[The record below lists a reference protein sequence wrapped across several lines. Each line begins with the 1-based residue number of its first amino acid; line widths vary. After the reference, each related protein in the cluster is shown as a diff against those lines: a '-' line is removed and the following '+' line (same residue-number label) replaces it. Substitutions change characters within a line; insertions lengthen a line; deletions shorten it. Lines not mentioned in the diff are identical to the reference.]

1 MSLSN
6 KDNKHWKSTETF
18 CWNEGDV
25 LGKGATAV
33 VYKARRR
40 PEGCVCAVKYFHER
54 VSHHFASVALRE
66 IDLLKKL
73 EHRNVIQIF
82 GVERDSPSGNYVM
95 GMELC
100 EGGSLYSMLDQPKF
114 SYGLPEDEFLVVLF
128 DIASGMQYLR
138 QMGII
143 HRDLKPG
150 NIMRYIDDT
159 GQSIYKLT
167 DFGAARQLEDEENFT
182 SIYGTEEYLDP
193 NMYEKAVLRRH
204 SVPYQEFDAS
214 VDIWSL
220 GVTIFHV
227 ATGHLPFQPYGGRSN
242 SQTMFLITS
251 TKESGVI
258 SGIQRYQN
266 GDIEWS
272 KELPGTCRLSLGLKC
287 LVVPMLANML
297 ESDKRK
303 RWTFEQF
310 FGEVFKIR
318 AMLTIRLYDCSVGS
332 NLKIYVEK
340 GDRYAAVQ
348 EKIAM
353 ESDIPSGQ
361 QLILFQNR
369 ELEEIINDITCE
381 VQHYPSSILHGQLFL
396 YNKERIDVKKIM
408 IPDIPQ
414 YPILPDLLPVE
425 GKVLDKDSHISHK
438 SSAVSYLI
446 ELQVKDLIVLQELM
460 QQAERCL
467 REYIQRI
474 TRRINNCVPDMCK
487 LLEET
492 KKRTD
497 SFYRTFSVIH
507 SILISISSLAADER
521 LRMVAS
527 RYIEDIAGTLRDQA
541 PRETQQKAENRTE
554 EIKVYMSVLVE
565 KVNEQ
570 EREAIT
576 SCVGCMSEDRCV
588 QKASH
593 LCSKIYEIYRTF
605 ADHRKKRYLSP
616 EEEFTH
622 RSDRSRMQQFIDQL
636 ENVMND
642 HCMKNTA
649 KMHQVTNK
657 QIAMLIKHLIRTG
670 KVDQNIKSVLD
681 CQSKLSLRME
691 QMERRCTDLLDR
703 LKSEVIPHMTGQP
716 LAAGHLSTMQAEF
729 QPRSS
734 YSPVTL
740 TSLKSDFQVLQS
752 DSIQIEHLM
761 RKNAEI
767 LAEQQASLRELS
779 EQFKLPKPDTYE
791 YPTSPDNSGIQAS
804 PDS

>member
-1 MSLSN
+1 MSFSKQTEN
-6 KDNKHWKSTETF
+6 KNWKSTDTF
-18 CWNEGDV
+18 CWNEADV

-33 VYKARRR
+33 VYKARRK
-40 PEGCVCAVKYFHER
+40 PNGCVCAVKYFHER

-73 EHRNVIQIF
+73 EHRNVITIYA
-82 GVERDSPSGNYVM
+82 VEKDVPTGNFVM

-100 EGGSLYSMLDQPKF
+100 EGGSLYSMLDQPKY

-128 DIASGMQYLR
+128 DIASGMKYLR
-138 QMGII
+138 QIGII

-150 NIMRYIDDT
+150 NIMRFIDDT

-167 DFGAARQLEDEENFT
+167 DFGAARQLDDEENFT

-220 GVTIFHV
+220 GVTIYHV

-242 SQTMFLITS
+242 SQTMFLITT

-266 GDIEWS
+266 GDIEWN

-287 LVVPMLANML
+287 LVVPMLANMM
-297 ESDKRK
+297 ESDKKK
-303 RWTFEQF
+303 RWTFEIF
-310 FGEVFKIR
+310 FGEVFKIKD
-318 AMLTIRLYDCSVGS
+318 MLPVRLYDCSVGS
-332 NLKIYVEK
+332 NLKVYVEK
-340 GDRYAAVQ
+340 NDRYAALQ

-381 VQHYPSSILHGQLFL
+381 VQNYPTSILHGQLFL

-414 YPILPDLLPVE
+414 YPSFPDLLPIE
-425 GKVLDKDSHISHK
+425 NKVLDKDSHIGHK
-438 SSAVSYLI
+438 SAAVSYLI
-446 ELQVKDLIVLQELM
+446 ELQVKNLIVLQELM

-474 TRRINNCVPDMCK
+474 TRRINNCIPEMCK
-487 LLEET
+487 LLDET
-492 KKRTD
+492 KKRTE
-497 SFYRTFSVIH
+497 SFFQTFSVTHDILV
-507 SILISISSLAADER
+507 SIVILTPEDR
-521 LRMVAS
+521 RMIAKKYV
-527 RYIEDIAGTLRDQA
+527 EDMAGTLRDQS
-541 PRETQQKAENRTE
+541 PRETQYKAENRIE

-576 SCVGCMSEDRCV
+576 SCVGCMKEDRCV
-588 QKASH
+588 QKSSH
-593 LCSKIYEIYRTF
+593 LYSKIYEIYRTL

-616 EEEFTH
+616 EEEFGH
-622 RSDRSRMQQFIDQL
+622 RSDRTRMQQFIVQL
-636 ENVMND
+636 ESVMND

-691 QMERRCTDLLDR
+691 QMEKRCTDLLHR
-703 LKSEVIPHMTGQP
+703 LKLEVIPHMTEQHGG
-716 LAAGHLSTMQAEF
+716 AGILGTMPSEVQF
-729 QPRSS
+729 RSS
-734 YSPVTL
+734 FHPITL
-740 TSLKSDFQVLQS
+740 TSLKSDFQILQN
-752 DSIQIEHLM
+752 DSIEIDQLM
-761 RKNAEI
+761 KQNAEN
-767 LAEQQASLRELS
+767 LQEQAESLKELS
-779 EQFKLPKPDTYE
+779 AKLPKPD
-791 YPTSPDNSGIQAS
+791 SIGAGVQAS
-804 PDS
+804 DS

>member
-6 KDNKHWKSTETF
+6 KENKNWKSTETF
-18 CWNEGDV
+18 AWNEGDV

-40 PEGCVCAVKYFHER
+40 PNGCVCAVKYFHER

-73 EHRNVIQIF
+73 DHRNVITIYA
-82 GVERDSPSGNYVM
+82 VERDSPSGNYVM

-114 SYGLPEDEFLVVLF
+114 SYGLPEEEFLVVLF

-150 NIMRYIDDT
+150 NIMRFIDDT

-167 DFGAARQLEDEENFT
+167 DFGAARQLDDEENFT

-220 GVTIFHV
+220 GVTIYHV

-297 ESDKRK
+297 ESDKRR
-303 RWTFEQF
+303 RWSFEQF
-310 FGEVFKIR
+310 FREVFKIQD
-318 AMLTIRLYDCSVGS
+318 MLTIRLYDCSVGS

-340 GDRYAAVQ
+340 CDRYAAVQ

-369 ELEEIINDITCE
+369 ELEEIVNDMTCE
-381 VQHYPSSILHGQLFL
+381 VQNYPTSVLHGQLYL
-396 YNKERIDVKKIM
+396 YNKDRTDVKKIM

-414 YPILPDLLPVE
+414 YPIFPDIFPIE
-425 GKVLDKDSHISHK
+425 NKVLDKDSHIGHK
-438 SSAVSYLI
+438 CSAISYLI
-446 ELQVKDLIVLQELM
+446 EVQVKDLIVLQELM

-474 TRRINNCVPDMCK
+474 TRRINNCVPEMCK

-492 KKRTD
+492 KKRTE
-497 SFYRTFSVIH
+497 SFYQTFGVIH
-507 SILISISSLAADER
+507 DILYSVSSLAAEER
-521 LRMVAS
+521 IRLIAR
-527 RYIEDIAGTLRDQA
+527 RYIEDIALTLRDQS

-554 EIKVYMSVLVE
+554 EIKVYMSVLVD
-565 KVNEQ
+565 KVTEQ

-576 SCVGCMSEDRCV
+576 SCVGCMTEDRCV
-588 QKASH
+588 QKSH
-593 LCSKIYEIYRTF
+593 HLSTKIYEIYKTF
-605 ADHRKKRYLSP
+605 ADHRKKRYLSQ
-616 EEEFTH
+616 EEEFAH
-622 RSDRSRMQQFIDQL
+622 RSDRIRIQKFIEQL
-636 ENVMND
+636 EFVMND

-657 QIAMLIKHLIRTG
+657 QIAMLIKHFIRTG

-691 QMERRCTDLLDR
+691 QMVKRCTDLLHR
-703 LKSEVIPHMTGQP
+703 LNLEVIPKMTGQP
-716 LAAGHLSTMQAEF
+716 AEASLLGTMGAEL

-734 YSPVTL
+734 FHPMTL
-740 TSLKSDFQVLQS
+740 TSLKSDFQILQN
-752 DSIQIEHLM
+752 DSIQIESIM
-761 RKNAEI
+761 RHHAEE
-767 LAEQQASLRELS
+767 LEQQANNLKELS
-779 EQFKLPKPDTYE
+779 ENLPKPDSFET
-791 YPTSPDNSGIQAS
+791 GVQAS
-804 PDS
+804 SDS

>member
-1 MSLSN
+1 MSLSKQIEN
-6 KDNKHWKSTETF
+6 KAWKSTETF

-33 VYKARRR
+33 VYKARRK
-40 PEGCVCAVKYFHER
+40 PNGCVCAVKYFHER
-54 VSHHFASVALRE
+54 VSQHFASVAIRE
-66 IDLLKKL
+66 IELLKKL
-73 EHRNVIQIF
+73 EHRNVIAIYA
-82 GVERDSPSGNYVM
+82 VERDSPSGNFVM

-150 NIMRYIDDT
+150 NIMRFIDDT

-167 DFGAARQLEDEENFT
+167 DFGAARQLDDEENFT

-220 GVTIFHV
+220 GVTIYHV

-242 SQTMFLITS
+242 SQTMFLITT

-287 LVVPMLANML
+287 LIVPMLANMM

-303 RWTFEQF
+303 RWAFEQF
-310 FGEVFKIR
+310 FREVFKIKD
-318 AMLTIRLYDCSVGS
+318 MLTLKLYDCSVGS
-332 NLKIYVEK
+332 NLKVYVEK
-340 GDRYAAVQ
+340 NDRYASVQ

-369 ELEEIINDITCE
+369 ELEEIVNDLTCE
-381 VQHYPSSILHGQLFL
+381 VQNYPTSVLHGQMFL
-396 YNKERIDVKKIM
+396 YNKERTDVKKIM

-414 YPILPDLLPVE
+414 YPSFSEFFPMENKI
-425 GKVLDKDSHISHK
+425 LDKDSHIAHK

-460 QQAERCL
+460 QQAEQCL

-474 TRRINNCVPDMCK
+474 TRRINNCVPDMC
-487 LLEET
+487 LLLDET
-492 KKRTD
+492 KKKTE
-497 SFYRTFSVIH
+497 SFYQTFSVIRD
-507 SILISISSLAADER
+507 ILVSISTLSADER
-521 LRMVAS
+521 IHIQFR
-527 RYIEDIAGTLRDQA
+527 RYIEDIEVTLKDQSPRD
-541 PRETQQKAENRTE
+541 TQKKAENRTE

-576 SCVGCMSEDRCV
+576 SCVGCMREDRCV
-588 QKASH
+588 QKSSH
-593 LCSKIYEIYRTF
+593 LSTKIYEIYRTF
-605 ADHRKKRYLSP
+605 AEHRKKRYLSP

-622 RSDRSRMQQFIDQL
+622 RSDRGRMQQFINQL
-636 ENVMND
+636 EYVMND

-691 QMERRCTDLLDR
+691 QMERRCTDILNR
-703 LKSEVIPHMTGQP
+703 LKTEIIPNMTGHP
-716 LAAGHLSTMQAEF
+716 AEPGILGAMQADV

-734 YSPVTL
+734 FHPITL
-740 TSLKSDFQVLQS
+740 TSLKSDFQVLQN
-752 DSIQIEHLM
+752 DSIEIEYLM
-761 RKNAEI
+761 RQNAEK
-767 LAEQQASLRELS
+767 LQEQAESLKQLS
-779 EQFKLPKPDTYE
+779 AATLPKPDSFATGVQ
-791 YPTSPDNSGIQAS
+791 PS